1 MDKSTWLDSNTD
13 LVENAGFLDKSMK
26 AISLMESTMDSEDK
40 STTSSSIPVSSEM
53 AKELAEA
60 KESGSLER

>member
-1 MDKSTWLDSNTD
+1 MD

-26 AISLMESTMDSEDK
+26 AIFLMESTMDSEDK
-40 STTSSSIPVSSEM
+40 STTSSSIPVSLDM
-53 AKELAEA
+53 AKELAKA